1 MTSDRLPIALRAY
14 AERTDVP
21 HRGGSPLARKSW
33 PQQILVFDTETTVD
47 ALQRLTFGSY
57 RHLER
62 SSDGK
67 STLLEEGLFYEDAL
81 PQSDPT
87 GFATLCEYIKHHS
100 ELKLF
105 SKSEFVGEVF
115 YRV

>member
-1 MTSDRLPIALRAY
+1 MTADRLSIALRAY

-21 HRGGSPLARKSW
+21 HRGGSPFTWKGW
-33 PQQILVFDTETTVD
+33 PEQILVFDTETTVD

-62 SSDGK
+62 GADGK
-67 STLLEEGLFYEDAL
+67 APLLEEGLFYEDDL
-81 PQSDPT
+81 PQSDPS
-87 GFATLCEYIKHHS
+87 GFATLRAYVRQRP

-105 SKSEFVGEVF
+105 SRSEFLDE
-115 YRV
+115 